1 MPATANSYQ
10 DLKSVL
16 RGDDEAAHIRLARDS
31 ATPPEVLYFLAQKG
45 NVAVRRAVAGNPSTP
60 AQADAML
67 SRDADVPVRCAL
79 ARKAV
84 GDGLEDEARQNLWR
98 MGFTVLETLMRDQ
111 LVRVR
116 RLLTDA
122 LCAHPDAPRAIII
135 GLARDRQEVVAAPV
149 LRCSPVLNDGDLLSI
164 LDDDAPDWARDAM
177 AARST
182 LSPALSGAL
191 TDGASTGTLSRM
203 VANPNAAID
212 APVMDVIV
220 ERARAEPELQKP
232 LVARPGLPSGI
243 LVRLARF
250 VAAPLLAVLRKR
262 ADVDP
267 DTARQIDA
275 AIETRDDNAGPA
287 TPEPA
292 ETDTA
297 QPAEDGELPSD
308 EAIALALDNGQSDF
322 VIESLARRAGFKVD
336 TVRRMMAADSARTV
350 VSLAW
355 KAGLGARF
363 ALDLQRQLARIQPP
377 KLINARNGTDF
388 ALRPAEMKEQ
398 LSLFV

>member
-1 MPATANSYQ
+1 MATAANSYQ
-10 DLKSVL
+10 NVKSVL
-16 RGDDEAAHIRLARDS
+16 QGDDEAARIKLARDA
-31 ATPPEVLYFLAQKG
+31 ATPPEVLYFLAEHG
-45 NVAVRRAVAGNPSTP
+45 NIAVRRVVAENPSTP

-67 SRDADVPVRCAL
+67 SRDADVAVRCAL

-84 GDGLEDEARQNLWR
+84 GDGLEDEARSNLWR

-116 RLLTDA
+116 RLLTDT
-122 LCAHPDAPRAIII
+122 LCARADAPHEIIV
-135 GLARDRQEVVAAPV
+135 GLARDHEEVVAAPV

-177 AARST
+177 AARPT

-191 TDGASTGTLSRM
+191 TNGASTGALSRM
-203 VANPNAAID
+203 VANPNAVID
-212 APVMDVIV
+212 EPVMEAIV
-220 ERARAEPELQKP
+220 ERARAEPELQRP
-232 LVARPGLPSGI
+232 LVARPGLSSGI
-243 LVRLARF
+243 LVRLACF
-250 VAAPLLAVLRKR
+250 VAAPLIAVLRKR
-262 ADVDP
+262 ADLDA

-275 AIETRDDNAGPA
+275 AVETRDQDAVPDMADKPPPA
-287 TPEPA
+287 QDDAP
-292 ETDTA
+292 
-297 QPAEDGELPSD
+297 PSD
-308 EAIALALDNGQSDF
+308 EMIALALDNGDSEF
-322 VIESLARRAGFKVD
+322 VIKSLARRAGFTVD

-363 ALDLQRQLARIQPP
+363 ALDLQRQLAHIQPP

-388 ALRPAEMKEQ
+388 ALRPAEMTEQ
-398 LSLFV
+398 LALFA